1 MTRRPTPD
9 TLDLTPQEL
18 TACLARVQRMVEP
31 ADFAILEALLGA
43 YLFVHRALSA
53 ARVSVARLKRLFFGA
68 QKSEKSKDILGKPPG
83 SDGTGNPAAG
93 GDDDTKK
100 TTGKKGRKPKG
111 HGRLGASDYPGA
123 TRIPVHDKRFSK
135 GCPCL
140 DEHCTGKLYLMRDP
154 GTVLRIIGQA
164 VLIAKIWEP
173 DHWRCSLCGETF
185 HAQLPVEAQ
194 GNDKYEP
201 SAVAMIALLHCGNGF
216 PYHRLAKFQ
225 KDLGIP
231 VPASDQSELLKAA
244 RTKLLPVFNEL
255 RRLAAQVDL
264 LHNDDTGNRIL
275 ALQKK
280 PDASREGASGKARE
294 RTGIHTTSIVA
305 ITNTYKIAL
314 YATGRKHAGENLSEL
329 LELRD
334 AELPAP
340 KHMSDGLDHNRPAK
354 GIQTVEGKCLTHG
367 RRQFV
372 DIASSFPDESR
383 RVIETLREV
392 YRVDALAKETQLPP
406 ADRLLLHQE
415 KSGPVMDNLRRWLVD
430 QFLEKDVE
438 PNSSLGRAIKYM
450 LKRWDALTLF
460 LHEPGAPL
468 DNNISERVLKL
479 AIRHRRNSLFFKTTG
494 GAAVGDL
501 FTSLIATCQLNGV
514 NPFDYLTALLTHTKE
529 LAADPAAWLPWNYPQ
544 QTRAAEIQTP
554 VAAEQALANQTA
566 AMPAVQGVRGAQP
579 IVHSA
584 PT

>member
-1 MTRRPTPD
+1 MTRRPTPG
-9 TLDLTPQEL
+9 TVELTPEEL
-18 TACLARVQRMVEP
+18 TACLTRVQRVVEP
-31 ADFAILEALLGA
+31 ADFTILEALLGA

-68 QKSEKSKDILGKPPG
+68 QKSEKSKDVLGKPPG
-83 SDGTGNPAAG
+83 GDGTENPAAG
-93 GDDDTKK
+93 SDDDTKNTK
-100 TTGKKGRKPKG
+100 GKKERKPKG
-111 HGRLGASDYPGA
+111 HGKLGASDYPGA
-123 TRIPVHDKRFSK
+123 IRIPVHDERFSK

-140 DEHCTGKLYLMRDP
+140 DEHCSGKLYLMKEP
-154 GTVLRIIGQA
+154 GKVLRVIGQP

-173 DHWRCSLCGETF
+173 DHWRCGLCGAVF
-185 HAQLPVEAQ
+185 HAALPVEAQ

-280 PDASREGASGKARE
+280 PDASQNGASGKARE
-294 RTGIHTTSIVA
+294 RTGIHTTAIVA

-334 AELPAP
+334 TNLPPP

-354 GIQTVEGKCLTHG
+354 GIRTVEGKCLTHG

-372 DIASSFPDESR
+372 DIASSFPEETR
-383 RVIETLREV
+383 RVIESLREV
-392 YRVDALAKETQLPP
+392 YRVDAVAKDKQLSP

-430 QFLEKDVE
+430 LFLEKDVE

-450 LKRWDALTLF
+450 LKRWKPLTLF
-460 LHEPGAPL
+460 LREPGAPL

-501 FTSLIATCQLNGV
+501 FTSLIATCHLNGV
-514 NPFDYLTALLTHTKE
+514 NPFDYLIAILTHAKE
-529 LAADPAAWLPWNYPQ
+529 LAADPAAWLPWNYRQ
-544 QTRAAEIQTP
+544 QARTDDAHTA
-554 VAAEQALANQTA
+554 VAADQAIENQA
-566 AMPAVQGVRGAQP
+566 SGMPAVQRDYGTRPLA
-579 IVHSA
+579 HAA
-584 PT
+584 PS

>member
-1 MTRRPTPD
+1 MTRRPAPD
-9 TLDLTPQEL
+9 TLELTPEGL
-18 TACLARVQRMVEP
+18 TACLTRVQRVVEP

-43 YLFVHRALSA
+43 YLFVRNALSA
-53 ARVSVARLKRLFFGA
+53 ARVSVSRLKRLFFGA
-68 QKSEKSKDILGKPPG
+68 QKSEKSKDILGNPPG
-83 SDGTGNPAAG
+83 GDGTGNPAAG
-93 GDDDTKK
+93 SDDDTKNAK
-100 TTGKKGRKPKG
+100 GKKERKPKG
-111 HGRLGASDYPGA
+111 HGKLGASDYPGA
-123 TRIPVHDKRFSK
+123 IRIPVHDKRFSK

-140 DEHCTGKLYLMRDP
+140 DEHCTGKLYLMKEP
-154 GTVLRIIGQA
+154 GKVLRVIGQP

-173 DHWRCSLCGETF
+173 DHWRCGLCGETF
-185 HAQLPVEAQ
+185 HAELPVEAQ
-194 GNDKYEP
+194 GDDKYEP

-255 RRLAAQVDL
+255 RRIAAQVDL

-280 PDASREGASGKARE
+280 PGALQEGASGKGRE
-294 RTGIHTTSIVA
+294 RTGIHTTAIVA
-305 ITNTYKIAL
+305 ITNTHKIAL
-314 YATGRKHAGENLSEL
+314 YATGPKHAGENLSEL

-354 GIQTVEGKCLTHG
+354 GIQTVEAKCLTHG

-372 DIASSFPDESR
+372 DIASSFPEESR
-383 RVIETLREV
+383 RVIEMLRDV
-392 YRVDALAKETQLPP
+392 YHVDAVAKEKQLSP

-415 KSGPVMDNLRRWLVD
+415 KSGPVMDTLRRWLVD
-430 QFLEKDVE
+430 LFLEKDVE
-438 PNSSLGRAIKYM
+438 PNSGLGRAIKYM
-450 LKRWDALTLF
+450 LKRWKPLTLF
-460 LHEPGAPL
+460 LRELGAPL

-501 FTSLIATCQLNGV
+501 FTSLIATCHLNGV
-514 NPFDYLTALLTHTKE
+514 NPFDYLTAILTHAKE
-529 LAADPAAWLPWNYPQ
+529 LAADPAAWLPWNYRQ
-544 QTRAAEIQTP
+544 QPCADQIQKPAEAGQPVANQAAE
-554 VAAEQALANQTA
+554 
-566 AMPAVQGVRGAQP
+566 MPEVPRVRGTQP
-579 IVHSA
+579 SLQA
-584 PT
+584 ANA